1 MIRLFTI
8 EDHPVIITGLR
19 NTFRPS
25 RDGIEIIGS
34 ANSVDEAVAK
44 ADASTFD
51 IFLLDLWIPGYHPLQ
66 NVKKIKDN
74 FPGKPVVM
82 FTSEDSTVWQR
93 KMFEAGAM
101 AYLLKNA
108 DKSEIKETLEKVSRG
123 RTVFEGMIEPE
134 REQTFRSGFSDPKI
148 VLTPNQREYAIF
160 LANGL
165 SHQEIAEKKGLSIST
180 VEKTI
185 KSLRDKCDAKN
196 NLDLVRIL
204 LERGVI

>member
-25 RDGIEIIGS
+25 RDGIEIVGS
-34 ANSVDEAVAK
+34 ANNVDEAMMK
-44 ADASTFD
+44 ADPASFD

-66 NVKKIKDN
+66 NVKKIREQ

-82 FTSEDSTVWQR
+82 FTSEDSSIWQR

-108 DKSEIKETLEKVSRG
+108 EKNEIRLTLEKVSRG
-123 RTVFEGMIEPE
+123 MTVYSVVIEPE
-134 REQTFRSGFSDPKI
+134 REQTFRAGFADPKYT
-148 VLTPNQREYAIF
+148 LTQNQKEYVVF
-160 LANGL
+160 LSNGL
-165 SHQEIAEKKGLSIST
+165 TQQEIAEKKSLSLST

-185 KSLRDKCDAKN
+185 KNIREKCSARN
-196 NLDLVRIL
+196 NAELVKIL

>member
-34 ANSVDEAVAK
+34 AGNVDEAIAT
-44 ADASTFD
+44 ADPSLFD
-51 IFLLDLWIPGYHPLQ
+51 VFLLDLWIPGYQPLQ
-66 NVKKIKDN
+66 NIKKIREH
-74 FPGKPVVM
+74 FPGKPIVM
-82 FTSEDSTVWQR
+82 FTSEDSTLWQR

-108 DKSEIKETLEKVSRG
+108 EKNEIRLTLEKVFQG
-123 RTVFEGMIEPE
+123 MTVFTGMIEPE
-134 REQTFRSGFSDPKI
+134 REQTFRAGFADPKYI
-148 VLTPNQREYAIF
+148 LTPNQKEYVVF
-160 LANGL
+160 LSNGL
-165 SHQEIAEKKGLSIST
+165 TQQEIAKKKSLSIST

-185 KSLRDKCDAKN
+185 KNIREKCNARN
-196 NLDLVRIL
+196 NAELVKIL
-204 LERGVI
+204 IERGII

>member
-8 EDHPVIITGLR
+8 EDHPVIISGLR

-25 RDGIEIIGS
+25 RDGIEIVGS
-34 ANSVDEAVAK
+34 ANNVDDAIAS
-44 ADASTFD
+44 ADPYTFD
-51 IFLLDLWIPGYHPLQ
+51 IFLLDLWIPGYQPLQ
-66 NVKKIKDN
+66 NIKNIRQN

-82 FTSEDSTVWQR
+82 FTSEDSTLWQR

-108 DKSEIKETLEKVSRG
+108 EKNEIRMTLEKVAQG
-123 RTVFEGMIEPE
+123 MTVFTGMIEPE
-134 REQTFRSGFSDPKI
+134 REQTFRSGFADPRYI
-148 VLTPNQREYAIF
+148 LTPNQKEYVVF
-160 LANGL
+160 LSNGL
-165 SHQEIAEKKGLSIST
+165 TQHEIAEKKSLSIST

-185 KSLRDKCDAKN
+185 KNIREKCAARN
-196 NLDLVRIL
+196 NAELVKIL

>member
-34 ANSVDEAVAK
+34 ANDVDEAVAT
-44 ADASTFD
+44 AIPTAFD
-51 IFLLDLWIPGYHPLQ
+51 IFLLDLWIPGYQPLQ
-66 NVKKIKDN
+66 NMRKLKQHY
-74 FPGKPVVM
+74 PGKPIVI
-82 FTSEDSTVWQR
+82 FTSEDSSIWER

-108 DKSEIKETLEKVSRG
+108 DKNEIKLTLEKVSRG
-123 RTVFEGMIEPE
+123 MTVFTGIVEPE
-134 REQTFRSGFSDPKI
+134 QEKAFREGFADTRYI
-148 VLTPNQREYAIF
+148 LTPNQKEYAVF
-160 LANGL
+160 LSNGL
-165 SHQEIAEKKGLSIST
+165 TQPEIAEKKCLSIST

-185 KSLRDKCDAKN
+185 KSIREKCGAKN
-196 NLDLVRIL
+196 NAELIKIL
-204 LERGVI
+204 FERGVI

>member
-8 EDHPVIITGLR
+8 EDHPIIITGLR

-25 RDGIEIIGS
+25 RDGIEIVGS
-34 ANSVDEAVAK
+34 AKHVNEAIET
-44 ADASTFD
+44 ADPSLFD
-51 IFLLDLWIPGYHPLQ
+51 IFLLDLWIPGYQPLQ
-66 NVKKIKDN
+66 NIKKIKQY

-82 FTSEDSTVWQR
+82 FTSEDSMLWQR

-108 DKSEIKETLEKVSRG
+108 EKSEIRMTLEKVSRG
-123 RTVFEGMIEPE
+123 MTVFTGMIEPE
-134 REQTFRSGFSDPKI
+134 REQAFRAGFADPRYI
-148 VLTPNQREYAIF
+148 LTPNQKGYVV
-160 LANGL
+160 LLSNGL
-165 SHQEIAEKKGLSIST
+165 TQQEIAEKKALSIST

-185 KSLRDKCDAKN
+185 KNIREKCKARN
-196 NLDLVRIL
+196 NAELVKIL

>member
-25 RDGIEIIGS
+25 RDNIEIIGS
-34 ANSVDEAVAK
+34 ANNVDEAIIK
-44 ADASTFD
+44 ADPATFD

-66 NVKKIKDN
+66 NIKKIREQ
-74 FPGKPVVM
+74 FPGKPVIM
-82 FTSEDSTVWQR
+82 FTSEDSTIWQR
-93 KMFEAGAM
+93 EMFEAGAM

-108 DKSEIKETLEKVSRG
+108 EKNEIRLTLEKVAQG
-123 RTVFEGMIEPE
+123 MTVFSGTIEQE
-134 REQTFRSGFSDPKI
+134 REQTFRAGFADPRYI
-148 VLTPNQREYAIF
+148 LTPNQKEYAV
-160 LANGL
+160 LLSNGL
-165 SHQEIAEKKGLSIST
+165 SQQEIAEKKSLSLST

-185 KSLRDKCDAKN
+185 KNLREKCSARN
-196 NLDLVRIL
+196 NAELVKIL

>member
-34 ANSVDEAVAK
+34 TNNVDEAIAT
-44 ADASTFD
+44 ADPSLFD
-51 IFLLDLWIPGYHPLQ
+51 VFLLDLWIPGYQPLQ
-66 NVKKIKDN
+66 NIKKIREH
-74 FPGKPVVM
+74 FPGKPIVM
-82 FTSEDSTVWQR
+82 FTSEDSTLWQR

-108 DKSEIKETLEKVSRG
+108 EKNEIRLTLEKVFQG
-123 RTVFEGMIEPE
+123 MTVFTGMIEPE
-134 REQTFRSGFSDPKI
+134 REQTFRAGFADPKYI
-148 VLTPNQREYAIF
+148 LTPNQKEYVVF
-160 LANGL
+160 LSNGL
-165 SHQEIAEKKGLSIST
+165 TQQEIAEKKSLSIST

-185 KSLRDKCDAKN
+185 KNIREKCNARN
-196 NLDLVRIL
+196 NAELVKIL
-204 LERGVI
+204 IERGII

>member
-25 RDGIEIIGS
+25 RDGIEIVGS
-34 ANSVDEAVAK
+34 ANHVDEAIET
-44 ADASTFD
+44 ADPSLFD
-51 IFLLDLWIPGYHPLQ
+51 IFLLDLWIPGYQPLQ
-66 NVKKIKDN
+66 NIKKIKQH

-82 FTSEDSTVWQR
+82 FTSEDSMLWQR

-108 DKSEIKETLEKVSRG
+108 EKSEIRMTLEKVSLG
-123 RTVFEGMIEPE
+123 MTVFTGMMEPE
-134 REQTFRSGFSDPKI
+134 REQAFRAGFADPRYI
-148 VLTPNQREYAIF
+148 LTPNKTEYVV
-160 LANGL
+160 LLSNGL
-165 SHQEIAEKKGLSIST
+165 TQQEIAEKKVLSIST

-185 KSLRDKCDAKN
+185 KNIREKCKARN
-196 NLDLVRIL
+196 NAELVKIL

>member
-25 RDGIEIIGS
+25 RDNIEIIGS
-34 ANSVDEAVAK
+34 ANNVDEAIIK
-44 ADASTFD
+44 ADPATFD

-66 NVKKIKDN
+66 NIKKIREQ
-74 FPGKPVVM
+74 FPGKPVIM
-82 FTSEDSTVWQR
+82 FTSEDSTIWQR

-108 DKSEIKETLEKVSRG
+108 EKNEIRLTLEKVAQG
-123 RTVFEGMIEPE
+123 MTVFSGTIEPE
-134 REQTFRSGFSDPKI
+134 REQTFRAGFADPRYI
-148 VLTPNQREYAIF
+148 LTPNQKEYAV
-160 LANGL
+160 LLSNGL
-165 SHQEIAEKKGLSIST
+165 SQQEIAEKKSLSLST

-185 KSLRDKCDAKN
+185 KNLREKCSARN
-196 NLDLVRIL
+196 NAELVKIL

>member
-34 ANSVDEAVAK
+34 TNNVDK
-44 ADASTFD
+44 AIATADPSLFD
-51 IFLLDLWIPGYHPLQ
+51 VFLLDLWIPGYQPLQ
-66 NVKKIKDN
+66 NIKKIREH
-74 FPGKPVVM
+74 FPGKPIVM
-82 FTSEDSTVWQR
+82 FTSEDSALWQR

-108 DKSEIKETLEKVSRG
+108 EKNEIRLTLEKVFQG
-123 RTVFEGMIEPE
+123 MTVFTGMIEPE
-134 REQTFRSGFSDPKI
+134 REQTFRAGFADPKYI
-148 VLTPNQREYAIF
+148 LTPNQKEYVVF
-160 LANGL
+160 LSNGL
-165 SHQEIAEKKGLSIST
+165 TQHEIAEKKSLSIST

-185 KSLRDKCDAKN
+185 KNIREKCSARN
-196 NLDLVRIL
+196 NAELVKIL

>member
-25 RDGIEIIGS
+25 RDGIEIVGS
-34 ANSVDEAVAK
+34 ADNVENAIEIAEPS
-44 ADASTFD
+44 SFD
-51 IFLLDLWIPGYHPLQ
+51 IILLDLWIPGYQPLQ
-66 NVKKIKDN
+66 NIRKIKEH
-74 FPGKPVVM
+74 FPGKPIVM
-82 FTSEDSTVWQR
+82 FTSEDSTLWQR

-108 DKSEIKETLEKVSRG
+108 EKNEIRMTLEKVSQG
-123 RTVFEGMIEPE
+123 MTVFTGMIEPE
-134 REQTFRSGFSDPKI
+134 REQTFRAGFADPKYI
-148 VLTPNQREYAIF
+148 LTPNQKEYVVF
-160 LANGL
+160 LSNGL
-165 SHQEIAEKKGLSIST
+165 TQQENAEKKTLSIST

-185 KSLRDKCDAKN
+185 KNIREKCNARN
-196 NLDLVRIL
+196 NAELVKIL